1 MEKKNFT
8 TSVTEFVLLGL
19 TQRPEL
25 QPFLYV
31 TFFIVYINTWLV
43 NFIIITTVISDYQL
57 HTSMYILLA
66 NLAFLDICDSSV
78 STPKLLSDL
87 LSQHKTISFNE
98 CILQMFFFHF
108 FAGAMGFCLVGMAV
122 DRYVAIYKPLRYLT
136 IMNRGVCM
144 RIVALAWLVGLA
156 HSAVQTGLLLQL
168 PFCGPNILDNFYC
181 DVPQVIKLA
190 CTNTH
195 LAEMQM
201 NLNNGLVIIIMFIIL
216 LISYT
221 IILIKI
227 RTHVTE
233 GKNKAL
239 STCGTQITVMC
250 LQFIPSI
257 FIYAWPIKQFT
268 LHKVFSVIYSVITPM
283 LNPMVYTLRNA
294 EMKKAIRRL
303 LNRMLFSQWERHT

>member
-8 TSVTEFVLLGL
+8 TPVTEFVLLGL

-31 TFFIVYINTWLV
+31 TFFIVYINTWLG

-66 NLAFLDICDSSV
+66 NLAFLDISKSSV

-108 FAGAMGFCLVGMAV
+108 FAGTMGFCLVGMVV
-122 DRYVAIYKPLRYLT
+122 DRYMAIYKPLQYLT

-144 RIVALAWLVGLA
+144 RIVALAWLVGLV
-156 HSAVQTGLLLQL
+156 HSAIQTGLLLQL

-201 NLNNGLVIIIMFIIL
+201 NFNSRLVIIILFIIL

-221 IILIKI
+221 VFLIKI

-233 GKNKAL
+233 GKHKAL

-257 FIYAWPIKQFT
+257 FIYALPVKQFA
-268 LHKVFSVIYSVITPM
+268 LHKVVSVIYSVITPM
-283 LNPMVYTLRNA
+283 LNPMVYTLRNS

-303 LNRMLFSQWERHT
+303 LNRMLFSRRERQS

>member
-8 TSVTEFVLLGL
+8 PVTEFVLLGL

-25 QPFLYV
+25 QPFLSV

-43 NFIIITTVISDYQL
+43 NVIIITTVISDYQL

-78 STPKLLSDL
+78 NTPKLLSDL

-98 CILQMFFFHF
+98 CILQMFFLHF

-136 IMNRGVCM
+136 IMNRDVCV

-201 NLNNGLVIIIMFIIL
+201 NLNSGLAIIIIFIIL
-216 LISYT
+216 LISYAV
-221 IILIKI
+221 ILIKI

-233 GKNKAL
+233 GKHKAL

-250 LQFIPSI
+250 FQFIPSI
-257 FIYAWPIKQFT
+257 FIYAWPIKQFA
-268 LHKVFSVIYSVITPM
+268 LHKVVSVIYSTITPM

-294 EMKKAIRRL
+294 EMKNAIRRL
-303 LNRMLFSQWERHT
+303 LNRMLFSRQERQT

>member
-8 TSVTEFVLLGL
+8 TPVTEFVLLGL
-19 TQRPEL
+19 AQRPEL

-31 TFFIVYINTWLV
+31 TFFIVYINTWLG
-43 NFIIITTVISDYQL
+43 NFIIISTVISDYQL

-66 NLAFLDICDSSV
+66 NLAFLDISESTV

-87 LSQHKTISFNE
+87 LSQHKTIPFNE

-108 FAGAMGFCLVGMAV
+108 FAGSMGFCLVGMAV

-136 IMNRGVCM
+136 IMNRGVCV
-144 RIVALAWLVGLA
+144 RIVALAWLAGLA

-181 DVPQVIKLA
+181 DVQQVIKLA

-195 LAEMQM
+195 VAEMQM
-201 NLNNGLVIIIMFIIL
+201 SFNNGLVIITIFTIL

-233 GKNKAL
+233 GKHKAL
-239 STCGTQITVMC
+239 STCVTQITVMC

-257 FIYAWPIKQFT
+257 FIYAWPIKQFA
-268 LHKVFSVIYSVITPM
+268 LHKVVSVIYSVITPM

-294 EMKKAIRRL
+294 EMKKAIRKL
-303 LNRMLFSQWERHT
+303 LNRMLFSRWERQA

>member
-8 TSVTEFVLLGL
+8 TPVTEFVLMGL

-31 TFFIVYINTWLV
+31 TFFIVYINTWLG
-43 NFIIITTVISDYQL
+43 NIIIITTVISDYQL

-66 NLAFLDICDSSV
+66 NLAFLDISESSV

-98 CILQMFFFHF
+98 CFLQMFFFHF

-122 DRYVAIYKPLRYLT
+122 DRYMAIYKPLQYLT

-190 CTNTH
+190 CTDTH

-201 NLNNGLVIIIMFIIL
+201 NFNSGVLIIIIFIVL

-221 IILIKI
+221 AILIKI

-233 GKNKAL
+233 GKRKAL
-239 STCGTQITVMC
+239 STCGTQITVMF

-257 FIYAWPIKQFT
+257 FIYAWPVKQFT
-268 LHKVFSVIYSVITPM
+268 LHKVVSVIYSVITPM

-294 EMKKAIRRL
+294 EMKKAIRKL
-303 LNRMLFSQWERHT
+303 WNRMLFSRRERQT